1 MSPAFGNF
9 ELDKG
14 YDIDAAVLI
23 YRAVKLSANP
33 ESVTP
38 VVATTDRTHGI
49 SQFGVT
55 TAEIAKGKGCS
66 VRLEGITEW
75 EAGGVIAKGAE
86 VMADASG
93 RCITRA
99 AGAGNVVCGV
109 ALQAASGAGV
119 RIPVQLYVSKPVL

>member
-1 MSPAFGNF
+1 MPAFGNF

-14 YDIDAAVLI
+14 YDADAVI
-23 YRAVKLSANP
+23 TKFRAVKLGATA
-33 ESVTP
+33 ESVAP
-38 VVATTDRTHGI
+38 VVASTDRTHGI

-55 TAEIAKGKGCS
+55 AAELAKGKGAS
-66 VRLEGITEW
+66 VRLEGISEW
-75 EAGGVIAKGAE
+75 EAGAAIAKGAE

-109 ALQAASGAGV
+109 ALQAA
-119 RIPVQLYVSKPVL
+119 